1 MTKDEDFKLLK
12 IQTVNLKVN
21 LHCDGCKQNVKKI
34 LQKIE
39 GVYTVTIDSEKQ
51 KVTVSGNVDSATLI
65 KKLAKSGK
73 HSELWNQKPN
83 NSTNNQNQKPN
94 NNPQSHQYQPKKS
107 NGNVNNNINKPQAT
121 QPLLQGLKAF
131 KNQQTKLD
139 SFSSDDEFSEEDD
152 DDDDED
158 NLNFIG
164 HKLNLL
170 KQANPGTNAKKN
182 GKKLEGGSNHDNG
195 GMMKNLNCSELKNM
209 NGTTNTKVLSNPTT
223 SNGIMGFG
231 GLQGLN
237 KGFPSTVTN
246 FNGSHGNPSS
256 IMMNPS
262 SLYSNGN
269 NLMKN
274 ESRYMQ
280 PQVMY
285 NRSPQIPPY
294 TGYYSYPYYYNI
306 NNYNNSTSHQSEDY
320 GAYNY
325 SSDEDKSSCAV
336 M

>member
-1 MTKDEDFKLLK
+1 MTKDGDFKLLK

-51 KVTVSGNVDSATLI
+51 KVAVSGNVDSATLI

-73 HSELWNQKPN
+73 HSELLNQKPN
-83 NSTNNQNQKPN
+83 NSTNNQNHKPN
-94 NNPQSHQYQPKKS
+94 NNPQSHQYQSIKDNPSKKN
-107 NGNVNNNINKPQAT
+107 NGNVNINNNKPQAT

-139 SFSSDDEFSEEDD
+139 SFSSDDEFSDE
-152 DDDDED
+152 DDED
-158 NLNFIG
+158 DLNFIG

-182 GKKLEGGSNHDNG
+182 GKKEGGSKSNHDNG
-195 GMMKNLNCSELKNM
+195 GMMKNLNCSELKDYM
-209 NGTTNTKVLSNPTT
+209 NGTTNNKVLSNPTT

-231 GLQGLN
+231 ALQGLN

-269 NLMKN
+269 
-274 ESRYMQ
+274 MQ

-294 TGYYSYPYYYNI
+294 TGFYSYPYYYNI

-325 SSDEDKSSCAV
+325 SSDEDRSSCAV